1 MPTKKE
7 MEMQVWEPQGKL
19 LEAENSRDRLQDEV
33 KRFQVRMVALED
45 ALQIEQGKATEA
57 VLKSSENLMR
67 AKEAEA
73 NLQLIVAQEKG
84 NLRQELR
91 QNH

>member
-33 KRFQVRMVALED
+33 KRFQVHMVALED

>member
-1 MPTKKE
+1 M
-7 MEMQVWEPQGKL
+7 
-19 LEAENSRDRLQDEV
+19 EAENSRDRLQDGV